1 MTIKIAIGFGA
12 TTRGKK
18 HKKYHLWNEQL
29 SPGKSDEIPREINA

>member
-12 TTRGKK
+12 TTRGK
-18 HKKYHLWNEQL
+18 NIRNIISETIS